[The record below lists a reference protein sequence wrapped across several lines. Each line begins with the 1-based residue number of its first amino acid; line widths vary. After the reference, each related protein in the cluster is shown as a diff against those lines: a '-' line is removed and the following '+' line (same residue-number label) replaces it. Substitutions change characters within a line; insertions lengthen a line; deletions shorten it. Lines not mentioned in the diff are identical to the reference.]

1 VGEYFKDG
9 LFHAFRLNAA
19 GFTTLLVPGAINSN
33 AHGINAIG
41 KIVGAYDYD
50 LTFNQH
56 GFIFFNGVYDFFD
69 VHGAV
74 ATYPRGINDTGLIVG
89 DFKDNNS
96 KRHGFILEND
106 NYMIIDVP
114 GATQT
119 RIHGINDTGQFVGD
133 YNLNGTHGF
142 IYSNGRYITLD
153 FPNAIATRA
162 TGINNSG
169 QIVGAY
175 TSPTGKIY
183 GFLASPKNTTGA
195 IALLLLSD

>member
-1 VGEYFKDG
+1 
-9 LFHAFRLNAA
+9 
-19 GFTTLLVPGAINSN
+19 
-33 AHGINAIG
+33 
-41 KIVGAYDYD
+41 
-50 LTFNQH
+50 
-56 GFIFFNGVYDFFD
+56 
-69 VHGAV
+69 
-74 ATYPRGINDTGLIVG
+74 
-89 DFKDNNS
+89 
-96 KRHGFILEND
+96 
-106 NYMIIDVP
+106 MIIDVP